1 MQEIDAKFYDSMNDA
16 LKLAGVDVQ
25 GLANATPRP
34 APTPAPTKT
43 P

>member
-1 MQEIDAKFYDSMNDA
+1 MKDA

-25 GLANATPRP
+25 GLANNTPRP
-34 APTPAPTKT
+34 AATPAPTKT